1 MCFDGIKDCAASSR
15 YAMAARTKHA
25 TKSFIIP
32 LHIADYSTNCDK
44 FAIITATPY
53 DKLMIVFLL
62 TIAAALAALAGGYT
76 AIKYRDRLH
85 IAVSITAGLVL
96 GLVAFDLLPEIFEGA
111 TNAKMDVV
119 VPMVLFAA
127 GFLFF
132 HAVEKIILVH
142 QEAEDEYK
150 AHTHPKLGV
159 ARALALA
166 GHSFFDGLSI
176 GVGFQVSTAV
186 GTAVALA
193 VIGHRFADGFDTAS
207 FMLMHNNKLTHIKR
221 LLLFVVVMPVLG
233 GLASL
238 LVTLSEGALTLYLGF
253 FAGIL
258 MYIAAGNIL
267 PQAHAKHASYKSL
280 ALTVMGAAA
289 MFVVTRFI

>member
-1 MCFDGIKDCAASSR
+1 MRQICNNAGHYFTIYR
-15 YAMAARTKHA
+15 
-25 TKSFIIP
+25 
-32 LHIADYSTNCDK
+32 
-44 FAIITATPY
+44 
-53 DKLMIVFLL
+53 MIVFLL
-62 TIAAALAALAGGYT
+62 TLAAAVAALAGGYT

-85 IAVSITAGLVL
+85 VAISLTAGLVL

-111 TNAKMDVV
+111 DSAKLAVV
-119 VPMVLFAA
+119 WPMIMFVG

-132 HAVEKIILVH
+132 HLLEKIILVH
-142 QEAEDEYK
+142 NEAEDEYK
-150 AHTHPKLGV
+150 RHTHPKLGF
-159 ARALALA
+159 ARAIALA

-207 FMLMHNNKLTHIKR
+207 FMLLHKNKIAHIQK
-221 LLLFVVVMPVLG
+221 LLLLVVAMPVLG

-238 LVTLSEGALTLYLGF
+238 FITLSEGALTLYLGF

-267 PQAHAKHASYKSL
+267 PQAHAKHASYKSFG
-280 ALTVMGAAA
+280 LTILGAAA
-289 MFVVTRFI
+289 MFLITRFM